1 MSKTG
6 LAPIAQEKESL
17 VDRVCDAVRHS
28 IISGRLRPAEVLSIS
43 DLDADLGVSH
53 SPVREALQRLASQGL
68 VELRPARSAIV
79 APLDVDE
86 LTEIYRI
93 RKLLE
98 VDTAG
103 RACPLLT
110 PEDLKAIERRFEALA
125 KAPSTHPDDFWTL
138 HEDFHRALMRP
149 ALSPRLARVIGEQW
163 HAGERYI
170 RIVYADSGVFG
181 ARSAGERHQELLDA
195 ARAGKAPRMRKAL
208 LEHLEMN
215 EREIGIQIREILSR

>member
-1 MSKTG
+1 LSKTG

-28 IISGRLRPAEVLSIS
+28 IISGQLRPAEVISIS
-43 DLDADLGVSH
+43 DLATDLGVSH

-79 APLDVDE
+79 APLDVEE

-110 PEDLKAIERRFEALA
+110 AGDLEAIERDFELLSRAGA
-125 KAPSTHPDDFWTL
+125 GSEDIWTR
-138 HEDFHRALMRP
+138 HDDFHRALMGP
-149 ALSPRLARVIGEQW
+149 ALSPRLDRVISEQW

-170 RIVYADSGVFG
+170 RIVYADSDVFA
-181 ARSAGERHQELLDA
+181 ARSIGDRHQELLDA
-195 ARAGKAPRMRKAL
+195 ARAGKAAGMRKAL
-208 LEHLEMN
+208 LAHLETN
-215 EREIGIQIREILSR
+215 EREIGDQVREILAR

>member
-6 LAPIAQEKESL
+6 LAPISQEKESL
-17 VDRVCDAVRHS
+17 VDRVCEAVRQS
-28 IISGRLRPAEVLSIS
+28 IISGRLHPAEVLSIS
-43 DLDADLGVSH
+43 DLATDLGVSH

-79 APLDVDE
+79 APLDVEE
-86 LTEIYRI
+86 LAEIYRI

-103 RACPLLT
+103 RACPMLSA
-110 PEDLKAIERRFEALA
+110 EDLELIEREFKLLSRASAGSEDVW
-125 KAPSTHPDDFWTL
+125 THHDG
-138 HEDFHRALMRP
+138 FHRALMRP
-149 ALSPRLARVIGEQW
+149 ALSPLLERVITDQW

-170 RIVYADSGVFG
+170 RIVYADSEVF
-181 ARSAGERHQELLDA
+181 ASRSTGERHKALLEA
-195 ARAGKAPRMRKAL
+195 AHSGKEARMREAL

-215 EREIGIQIREILSR
+215 EREIGDQVREILGR